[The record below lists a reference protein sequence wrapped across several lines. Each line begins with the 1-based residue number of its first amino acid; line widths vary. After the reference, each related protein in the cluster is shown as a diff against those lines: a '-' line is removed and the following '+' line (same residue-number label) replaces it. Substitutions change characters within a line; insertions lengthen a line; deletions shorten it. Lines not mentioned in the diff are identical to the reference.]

1 MVALRPVESHTLG
14 AIYKAYE
21 AEHQHYDSIGLAIGS
36 MGEECER
43 RLWLGFRWA
52 HEPEALDGKKIRL
65 FDTGNREEVRLLDDL
80 IRAGIKVTQGEDG
93 GQIKVRA
100 LGGHL
105 RGKLDGEATG
115 VPEAPKVEHVVE
127 CKTANDK
134 TFKQIAAG
142 VTSRKDGSVSK
153 GVKEQ
158 KPSHYAQVQIYM
170 HLRGKRRCLYLLVS
184 KNTDEIYV
192 ERIEYDAAHA
202 LALMAKAERV
212 ISASRAPSRI
222 SDDPAKY
229 PCVMCPAASVCHG
242 QAFGRNNCRTC
253 IHSTPHINAGWEAI
267 WICERFSKELSV
279 EDQKA
284 GCPAHLYLPEL
295 VPGEQIDA
303 GDDWVGYRMADGSTW
318 RDGVAAEAVK

>member
-1 MVALRPVESHTLG
+1 MVALRPIESHTLG

-21 AEHQHYDSIGLAIGS
+21 ANHEHFDSIGLAIGS

-52 HEPEALDGKKIRL
+52 HEPESLDGKKIRL
-65 FDTGNREEVRLLDDL
+65 FDTGNREETRLLDDL
-80 IRAGIKVTQGEDG
+80 IRAGITVTQGEDG
-93 GQIKVRA
+93 KQIKVRA

-115 VPEAPKVEHVVE
+115 VPEAPKAEHVVE

-134 TFKQIAAG
+134 TFKAISVG

-170 HLRGKRRCLYLLVS
+170 HLRGKKRCLYLLVS

-192 ERIEYDAAHA
+192 ERIEYDPAYAMK
-202 LALMAKAERV
+202 LMAKAERV
-212 ISASRAPSRI
+212 ITANRAPSKI

-229 PCVMCPAASVCHG
+229 PCIMCPAASVCHG

-253 IHSTPHINAGWEAI
+253 IHSSPIMDGEAA
-267 WICERFSKELSV
+267 WRCERFGKELSV
-279 EDQKA
+279 EDQKK

-303 GDDWVGYRMADGSTW
+303 GDDWVAYKMPDGSMW
-318 RDGVAAEAVK
+318 RDGVAEAVE

>member
-1 MVALRPVESHTLG
+1 MVALRPIESHTLG

-21 AEHQHYDSIGLAIGS
+21 QNHEHYDSIGLAIGAL
-36 MGEECER
+36 GDECER
-43 RLWLGFRWA
+43 KLWLGFRWA
-52 HEPEALDGKKIRL
+52 HEPETLDGKKIRL
-65 FDTGNREEVRLLDDL
+65 FDTGNREESRLLDDL
-80 IRAGIKVTQGEDG
+80 IRAGITVTQGEDG

-115 VPEAPKVEHVVE
+115 VPEAPKAEHVVE

-134 TFKQIAAG
+134 TFKAIAVG
-142 VTSRKDGSVSK
+142 VTSRKDGTVSK

-158 KPSHYAQVQIYM
+158 KPSHYAQVQTYM
-170 HLRGKRRCLYLLVS
+170 HLRSKKRCLYLLVS

-192 ERIEYDAAHA
+192 ERIEYDAACA

-212 ISASRAPSRI
+212 ISANRAPSKI

-229 PCVMCPAASVCHG
+229 PCVMCPASSVCHG
-242 QAFGRNNCRTC
+242 QAFGRSNCRTC
-253 IHSTPHINAGWEAI
+253 IHATPLIDAGESAQWY
-267 WICERFSKELSV
+267 CERFGRLLTV
-279 EDQKA
+279 EVQKA

-295 VPGEQIDA
+295 VPGEQTDA
-303 GDDWVGYRMADGSTW
+303 GDDWVSYKMADGSTW
-318 RDGVAAEAVK
+318 RDGVAEAVK

>member
-1 MVALRPVESHTLG
+1 MVALRPIESHTLG

-21 AEHQHYDSIGLAIGS
+21 KDHEQFDSIGLSIGQ
-36 MGEECER
+36 MGDECER
-43 RLWLGFRWA
+43 KLWLGFRWA
-52 HEPEALDGKKIRL
+52 HEPESLDGKKIRL
-65 FDTGNREEVRLLDDL
+65 FDTGHREEARLLEDL
-80 IRAGIKVTQGEDG
+80 KRAGITVTQGEDD

-115 VPEAPKVEHVVE
+115 VPEAPKAEHVVE

-134 TFKQIAAG
+134 TFKQIAVG

-153 GVKEQ
+153 GVKAQ
-158 KPSHYAQVQIYM
+158 KPSHYAQVQTYM
-170 HLRGKRRCLYLLVS
+170 HLRGKKRCLYLLVS

-192 ERIEYDAAHA
+192 ERIEYDAAYA

-212 ISASRAPSRI
+212 ISANRAPSKI
-222 SDDPAKY
+222 SDDPSKY
-229 PCVMCPAASVCHG
+229 PCIMCPAASVCHG
-242 QAFGRNNCRTC
+242 EAFGRNNCRTC
-253 IHSTPHINAGWEAI
+253 IHATPHMNGDAGWN
-267 WICERFSKELSV
+267 CERFGKNLSID
-279 EDQKA
+279 EQRA

-303 GDDWVGYRMADGSTW
+303 GDDWVAYKMADGSIW
-318 RDGVAAEAVK
+318 RDGVAEAAE